1 MRSPT
6 GLRLVFVM
14 LAALV
19 VGGCGR
25 ILQGS
30 PEPTPMDFPGMAGE
44 LAKQGI
50 VIGHYASGDDG
61 CHDSTLTPT
70 AIGFDASG
78 LGVTDPIRLRVY
90 IFADGAAFDRR
101 RADVDTCAAK
111 WASDPQTVEFVDASP
126 FVLVG
131 QGPWP
136 DAFKAALRAAMTA
149 AAGNGG

>member
-1 MRSPT
+1 VRFPI
-6 GLRLVFVM
+6 GLRLVFVV

-30 PEPTPMDFPGMAGE
+30 PAPTPMDFPSMAGE
-44 LAKQGI
+44 LARQGI

-61 CHDSTLTPT
+61 CQDSKLTPT

-101 RADVDTCAAK
+101 RADVDACAAK
-111 WASDPQTVEFVDASP
+111 WATDPGTVEFVDASP

-136 DAFKAALRAAMTA
+136 DAFKNALRAAMTA
-149 AAGNGG
+149 AAGTGG